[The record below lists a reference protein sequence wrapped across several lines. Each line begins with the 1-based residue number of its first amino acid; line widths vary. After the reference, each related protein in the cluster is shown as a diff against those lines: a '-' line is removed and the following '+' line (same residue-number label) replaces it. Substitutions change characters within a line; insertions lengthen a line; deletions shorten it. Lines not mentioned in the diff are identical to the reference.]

1 MKICRDNSSRASK
14 PAVKYGSLVVM
25 NKELHMLCS
34 RGTGKKWVDFVYCHV
49 TGVYVTTGCVHLC
62 IRSDYCGG
70 PEPAVQGFTGIL
82 ACPAEAEYSGDFNER
97 LSARE
102 AWEDSLGIDIPKLR
116 FLMLIT
122 TDYVP

>member
-70 PEPAVQGFTGIL
+70 PEPAVQGF
-82 ACPAEAEYSGDFNER
+82 SGDFNER

-102 AWEDSLGIDIPKLR
+102 AWKDSLGIDIPKLR